1 MKGKSKE
8 IHDTAGCMR
17 GTTLKARVK
26 MPKAG
31 QYTEEE
37 HDGAPPLVR
46 ENAFV
51 RALTSLETSFPRV
64 SCSLPPWLD
73 EIHGTVTTRRRNTSA
88 ELGPSA
94 RLAARPRH
102 ASIVPSLLTVRLH
115 LDEQLARYVTAR
127 FCRINC
133 SGLHGAWFAFWL
145 LAGPV
150 YAEEFCPSTMGTM
163 RGSRHWENCVQTAKS
178 IVSDSEDAKLKFRE
192 SWLLVGFVC
201 GTW

>member
-26 MPKAG
+26 MPKGG

-115 LDEQLARYVTAR
+115 LDEQLARYVIAR

-133 SGLHGAWFAFWL
+133 FGLHGAWFAFWL

-150 YAEEFCPSTMGTM
+150 
-163 RGSRHWENCVQTAKS
+163 
-178 IVSDSEDAKLKFRE
+178 
-192 SWLLVGFVC
+192 
-201 GTW
+201 